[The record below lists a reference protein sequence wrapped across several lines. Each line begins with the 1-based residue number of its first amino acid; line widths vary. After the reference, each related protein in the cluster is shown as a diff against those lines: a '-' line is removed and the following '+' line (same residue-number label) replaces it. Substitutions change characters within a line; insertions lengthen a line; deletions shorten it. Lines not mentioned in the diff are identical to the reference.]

1 MGIGSR
7 VLVAVAYIIARLVL
21 SLKDSIM
28 MVANAGVKLL
38 ARIAPHFIQLRQ
50 NGIISTCQAAV
61 VPGVAFALLLS
72 FVIPSYAAVY
82 TVNYA
87 AQAAAALVVTMP
99 LVVLGLI
106 FRRGVVSALIA
117 GTVEG

>member
-1 MGIGSR
+1 M
-7 VLVAVAYIIARLVL
+7 VAVAYIVARLVL
-21 SLKDSIM
+21 SLENSTV
-28 MVANAGVKLL
+28 MVANAGVKLM
-38 ARIAPHFIQLRQ
+38 ARIAPLFIQLRQ
-50 NGIISTCQAAV
+50 NGIISICQATV

-72 FVIPSYAAVY
+72 FVIPSYAAGY

-87 AQAAAALVVTMP
+87 AQAVAALVVTMP

-106 FRRGVVSALIA
+106 FRRGVVSALTA